1 MVEEVPAAAHSSIGR
16 VAAISES
23 HAERDMHRVASA
35 CGVTLPVEMSHIA
48 AAEGERIPFFSI
60 SSWFRFLLR
69 FNLWHVIS
77 GVSSPDMS
85 ACCRKWGVFWER
97 FRIVCG
103 GHPVFA
109 RGKAALQRTCAM
121 ILHGDEGRSLKKT
134 QLMVLALH
142 SIMGFGS
149 RVESDEAAHP
159 DRQELNMQVHTW
171 ASRYLLA
178 VLPRFMYD
186 DRRDGNFQTVLA
198 EISRD
203 GNHLFEEG
211 ILGPDNQVYYVC
223 ILYVIGDWPQQQ
235 KMFNYQRSFSNSAK
249 ASSSRQALK
258 GICHHCLADVAGY
271 PFEDFKSAEPRW
283 RSTVDTV
290 PAYDEEPVLMQL
302 PHDPAKP
309 SSFAAPDL
317 FHGWHLGIGKI
328 FVSSCLVLLLHLFPA
343 NSVVASFQAMQDA
356 FFEFCKNAHL
366 HPHIRKLNRDTLNW
380 PYATTFPTGGWNK
393 GHTTLCLMRFF
404 IHHCQNNMDA
414 VGTDPLLEK
423 ALEAALEIHLC
434 LTKLYK
440 EGLWVFRPKAREIYL
455 HGFRFLELFGELAH
469 DSFEV
474 SRPLFSLMPNL
485 HRIHHIFFHMA
496 DQVRAGATWVLSPLT
511 WSCQVEEDFVGRP
524 SRVSR
529 RVSPRS
535 TMRRTLQR
543 CMQAAYAKYV
553 EYGYLR
559 PAPQTH

>member
-1 MVEEVPAAAHSSIGR
+1 MIEEVPAAATSSIGR

-23 HAERDMHRVASA
+23 HAERDMHHVAKS
-35 CGVTLPVEMSHIA
+35 CGVTLPVEMSEIS

-77 GVSSPDMS
+77 GVSSPDMG
-85 ACCRKWGVFWER
+85 ACCRKWSVFWER
-97 FRIVCG
+97 FRAVSG
-103 GHPVFA
+103 RHPVFA
-109 RGKAALQRTCAM
+109 RSSAALERTCAM
-121 ILHGDEGRSLKKT
+121 ILHGDEGRSLKKS

-149 RVESDEAAHP
+149 RVEPDGVPQP

-186 DRRDGNFQTVLA
+186 DQRAGNFQTVLG
-198 EISRD
+198 EITRD
-203 GNHLFEEG
+203 GNQLFEEG
-211 ILGPDNQVYYVC
+211 ILGPDNEVYYVC
-223 ILYVIGDWPQQQ
+223 IVFVIGDWPQQQ
-235 KMFNYQRSFSNSAK
+235 KMFNYNRSFNNSAK
-249 ASSSRQALK
+249 ASSSKQALK
-258 GICHHCLADVAGY
+258 GICHHCLADTAGY
-271 PFEDFKSAEPRW
+271 PFEDFNSQEPRW
-283 RSTVDTV
+283 RSSVDTL

-328 FVSSCLVLLLHLFPA
+328 FISSCLVLLLQLFPA
-343 NSVVASFQAMQDA
+343 NSIAASFQEMQDK
-356 FFEFCKNAHL
+356 FFDFCKNSRL
-366 HPHIRKLNRDTLNW
+366 HPHIRKLNRETLNW
-380 PYATTFPTGGWNK
+380 PYATTFPTGGWSK

-404 IHHCQNNMDA
+404 IHHCQNSMDA
-414 VGTDPLLEK
+414 LGNFPLLEK
-423 ALEAALEIHLC
+423 AFEAALEMHLF

-440 EGLWVFRPKAREIYL
+440 EGLWICRRKARELYL
-455 HGFRFLELFGELAH
+455 HGARFLKLYGQLAH
-469 DSFEV
+469 DSFRL

-485 HRIHHIFFHMA
+485 HRIHHIFFHLA
-496 DQVRAGATWVLSPLT
+496 DQERGGATWILSPLS
-511 WSCQVEEDFVGRP
+511 WSCQVEEDFIGRP

-529 RVSPRS
+529 RVSTRL
-535 TMRRTLQR
+535 MMQRTLQR

-559 PAPQTH
+559 PAPQTY